1 MPFFQQFP
9 KVDFDFLGD
18 GTITR
23 ITDLFRFVKA
33 DEMYFDDMSTYQ
45 YYSVPSGERP
55 DVVSEILY
63 GTPAYYWTFFIVNE
77 HLKTGL
83 SGWPMGPAEFEDY
96 MNLEYNG
103 IVIDTEPEIVRGSDG
118 QITEYRNSL
127 AGKYSIGETITSVPP
142 PGSTLI
148 PGSGILKEKNIEM
161 SQLVIRNV
169 SGNFGPSQ
177 FIVGSTSGDIVTSSR
192 VYQWRDAPH
201 HYEDANGNPAYAG
214 RFINEFNT
222 VGGVRPEASTI
233 NLKAVSYLQYE
244 TELNDERANIR
255 VIRPELVFQFAQ
267 KFRELINA

>member
-33 DEMYFDDMSTYQ
+33 DEMYFDDMSSYQ
-45 YYSVPSGERP
+45 YYSIPSGERP

-63 GTPAYYWTFFIVNE
+63 GTPAYYWTFFIINE

-83 SGWPMGPAEFEDY
+83 SGWPMGPTEFEDY
-96 MNLEYNG
+96 MNLEYSG
-103 IVIDTEPEIVRGSDG
+103 IVIDTEPVVVRGSDG

-127 AGKYSIGETITSVPP
+127 AGKYSIGETIT
-142 PGSTLI
+142 GSTSMA
-148 PGSGILKEKNIEM
+148 SGILKEKNLEM
-161 SQLVIRNV
+161 SQLIIRNV
-169 SGNFGPSQ
+169 SGNFRASE
-177 FIVGSTSGDIVTSSR
+177 FIVGSSSASIVTSSQ
-192 VYQWRDAPH
+192 VYPWRDAPH
-201 HYEDANGNPAYAG
+201 HYEDANGNPAYSG
-214 RFINEFNT
+214 RFINEFYT
-222 VGGVRPEASTI
+222 AEGVRPEASTI

-244 TELNDERANIR
+244 TELNDDRANIR
-255 VIRPELVFQFAQ
+255 VVRPELVFQFVQ

>member
-45 YYSVPSGERP
+45 YYFVPSGERP

-63 GTPAYYWTFFIVNE
+63 GTPAYYWTFFIINE

-83 SGWPMGPAEFEDY
+83 SGWPMGPTEFEDY
-96 MNLEYNG
+96 MNLEYAG
-103 IVIDTEPEIVRGSDG
+103 IVIDTEPVVVRGSDG

-127 AGKYSIGETITSVPP
+127 AGKYSIGETIS
-142 PGSTLI
+142 GSTSMA
-148 PGSGILKEKNIEM
+148 SGILKEKNLEM
-161 SQLVIRNV
+161 SQLVIRDV
-169 SGNFGPSQ
+169 SGNFRPSE
-177 FIVGSTSGDIVTSSR
+177 FIVGSASGSIVTSSQ

-201 HYEDANGNPAYAG
+201 HYEDANGNPAYSG
-214 RFINEFNT
+214 RFINEFYT
-222 VGGVRPEASTI
+222 AGGVRPEASTI

-244 TELNDERANIR
+244 TELNDDRANIR
-255 VIRPELVFQFAQ
+255 VVRPELVFQFAQ

>member
-23 ITDLFRFVKA
+23 ITDIFRFVKA

-63 GTPAYYWTFFIVNE
+63 GTPAYYWTFFIINE

-83 SGWPMGPAEFEDY
+83 SGWPMGPTEFEDY
-96 MNLEYNG
+96 MNLEYSG
-103 IVIDTEPEIVRGSDG
+103 IVIDTEPVVVRGSDG

-127 AGKYSIGETITSVPP
+127 AGKYSIGETIS
-142 PGSTLI
+142 GSTSMA
-148 PGSGILKEKNIEM
+148 SGILKEKNLEM
-161 SQLVIRNV
+161 SQLIIRNV
-169 SGNFGPSQ
+169 TGNFRPSE
-177 FIVGSTSGDIVTSSR
+177 FLVGSASGSIVTSSQ

-201 HYEDANGNPAYAG
+201 HYEDANGNPAYSG
-214 RFINEFNT
+214 RFINEFYT
-222 VGGVRPEASTI
+222 AGGVRPEASTI

-244 TELNDERANIR
+244 TELNDDRANIR
-255 VIRPELVFQFAQ
+255 VIRPELVYQFAK